1 MKKVFYLI
9 LTGIA
14 MGILLAPGRGSETWQ
29 KITDCLNDWKAKAKN
44 SFGDL
49 VETGKRMTD
58 TGKKGAEK
66 AGNEW

>member
-14 MGILLAPGRGSETWQ
+14 MVILLAPGRGSETWQ
-29 KITDCLNDWKAKAKN
+29 KITDCMNDLKAKAKN
-44 SFGDL
+44 GFGDL
-49 VETGKRMTD
+49 VDAGKRMTEA
-58 TGKKGAEK
+58 GKKGVEK